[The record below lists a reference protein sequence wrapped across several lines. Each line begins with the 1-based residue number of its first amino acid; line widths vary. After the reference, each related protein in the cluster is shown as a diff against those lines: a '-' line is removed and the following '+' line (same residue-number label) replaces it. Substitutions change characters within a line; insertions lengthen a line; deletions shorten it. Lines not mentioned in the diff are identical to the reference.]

1 MTDNFMY
8 YPCITVNS
16 IIILIIEVK
25 GAFLFGVF
33 AKGER
38 INIYMEIPQGFEKY
52 YPKNAVLLL
61 LKTIYG
67 LKQAALAFWR
77 ELSGP

>member
-1 MTDNFMY
+1 MHNSKQHY
-8 YPCITVNS
+8 Y
-16 IIILIIEVK
+16 LIIHPCMLGDVK
-25 GAFLFGVF
+25 GAFLFRVF

-38 INIYMEIPQGFEKY
+38 IYMEIPQGFEKY

-77 ELSGP
+77 DLLGP